1 MRNSR
6 KLCHITLCTAR
17 ILLLIKNK
25 QSSERK
31 KKKDGVNYC
40 FVLVLLITCFEGQF
54 GIDCST
60 AFLKILK
67 SPEPNMWLL
76 VNHTKPT
83 NTLYWNWHLL
93 TAGNYKSASGHL
105 LNSGQ
110 LQNNSVM
117 LIKRNRV
124 IMSIIL

>member
-1 MRNSR
+1 M
-6 KLCHITLCTAR
+6 LCVSASNH
-17 ILLLIKNK
+17 
-25 QSSERK
+25 
-31 KKKDGVNYC
+31 
-40 FVLVLLITCFEGQF
+40 VLWRQF

-124 IMSIIL
+124 IMSIILQLFKDVIAIVFLIVTLKIDELLWLLKISKTVWRNQLI